1 MARENVSLVP
11 VPFDVSGKVAAR
23 LVFNNGCVVQLQAQ
37 GARLTLIGEARFVE
51 AFPGR

>member
-23 LVFNNGCVVQLQAQ
+23 FVFNNGCVVQLQAQ